1 MIMTRQELINQIKE
15 KQSFLCE
22 GLDTDID
29 KIPQC
34 IIEEAKKHDGEE

>member
-1 MIMTRQELINQIKE
+1 MTREELIQQIRE
-15 KQSFLCE
+15 KQSFLCV

-34 IIEEAKKHDGEE
+34 IIDEA